1 MSISI
6 YQNLKD
12 ISIELFSEILTN
24 GNTLLLIK
32 DYDSNAEYS
41 DEVIEKC
48 GSTWVKLFDEYFML
62 KNDGRARNSIKKH
75 SETGKLF
82 QKMRAIELCVSV
94 LGNLH
99 NISRVGAEKEDVL
112 IEMKQKALRAV
123 IDLDPRI
130 KINVFDDYETII
142 NRLIKINNSYLNE
155 FNLIEKRVKQ
165 EGQKARNSIYQSIV
179 DIQNVLG
186 YSLGDVKAINVPMFI
201 ALEKSAVTKSNA
213 QKNNKK

>member
-1 MSISI
+1 MNTII

-12 ISIELFSEILTN
+12 ISIELFSEILTD

-48 GSTWVKLFDEYFML
+48 GATWVKLFDEYFVL

-94 LGNLH
+94 LGNLR
-99 NISRVGAEKEDVL
+99 NISRAEAEKEDVL
-112 IEMKQKALRAV
+112 IEMKQKALRSV

-142 NRLIKINNSYLNE
+142 NRLVKINNSYLNE

-201 ALEKSAVTKSNA
+201 ALEKSALTKSNA